1 MKQNF
6 LLLLFVFCF
15 SINYSQEKF
24 EVFFDFN
31 KDILNEKSTNK
42 FKDWLSSNKNI
53 EILRLYVFC

>member
-31 KDILNEKSTNK
+31 KYILNEKSTNE

-53 EILRLYVFC
+53 